1 MEAESRK
8 ITQNCNRQFYDLVN
22 SKKRFKVHQGGT
34 RSGKTFAACQ
44 YLTYLLTT
52 SKEPLVISIIRK
64 TLPALKGSVL
74 RDFVLILQQTGLY
87 FEGTHNKAE
96 NTFTYGD
103 HIVEFLSVDEP
114 QKIRGRKRNIAFL
127 NEANELNIEDFRQIN
142 MRCTSFLILDFNPSD
157 PVHWIYDEIIPR
169 DDCDT
174 WITTYKDNKFLS
186 KDLVFE
192 IERMK
197 ERDPDYWRV
206 YGEGQK
212 AVYSARQ
219 IFNNWNFL
227 PYDEFPEFDP
237 AAEAVIGLD
246 FGFSNDESA
255 ATLIFKKNDKLFI
268 HELLYKKGMTNSD
281 LVEYFKKLGYEDVL
295 FYADAAEPKSIEQ
308 IKRDGLLIKPA
319 IKGQGSINAGI
330 SLLKEFDIYVSKE
343 SKNIIKEYNN
353 YYWEELKDGTIV
365 NKPKDKFNHAM
376 DSIRYGVYSQYGK
389 KQNFFVI

>member
-1 MEAESRK
+1 MEAIEQR
-8 ITQNCNRQFYDLVN
+8 CNRQFYDLIE

-34 RSGKTFAACQ
+34 RSGKTFAVCQ
-44 YLTYLLTT
+44 YLTYLLTS
-52 SKEPLVISIIRK
+52 SKEPLIISIVRK

-74 RDFVLILQQTGLY
+74 RDFILILQQTGLY

-142 MRCTSFLILDFNPSD
+142 MRCTDFLILDFNPSD

-219 IFNNWNFL
+219 IFNNWNFIS
-227 PYDEFPEFDP
+227 YDEFPEFDP

>member
-1 MEAESRK
+1 
-8 ITQNCNRQFYDLVN
+8 
-22 SKKRFKVHQGGT
+22 
-34 RSGKTFAACQ
+34 
-44 YLTYLLTT
+44 
-52 SKEPLVISIIRK
+52 
-64 TLPALKGSVL
+64 
-74 RDFVLILQQTGLY
+74 
-87 FEGTHNKAE
+87 
-96 NTFTYGD
+96 
-103 HIVEFLSVDEP
+103 
-114 QKIRGRKRNIAFL
+114 
-127 NEANELNIEDFRQIN
+127 
-142 MRCTSFLILDFNPSD
+142 MRCTIFLILDFNPSD

>member
-1 MEAESRK
+1 MEAIEQR
-8 ITQNCNRQFYDLVN
+8 CNRQFYDLIESN
-22 SKKRFKVHQGGT
+22 KRFKIHQGGT
-34 RSGKTFAACQ
+34 RSGKTFAICQ
-44 YLTYLLTT
+44 YLTYLLT
-52 SKEPLVISIIRK
+52 SAKEPLIISIVRK

-142 MRCTSFLILDFNPSD
+142 MRCTDFLILDFNPSD

>member
-74 RDFVLILQQTGLY
+74 RDFILILQQTGLY

-96 NTFTYGD
+96 NTFIYGQ
-103 HIVEFLSVDEP
+103 HTVEFLSVDEP

-142 MRCTSFLILDFNPSD
+142 MRCTDFLILDFNPSD

-169 DDCDT
+169 EDCDT

-219 IFNNWNFL
+219 IFNNWNFI